1 MLERF
6 RSYFQQSEHK
16 NLDPEQKKRVRE
28 LEKVMEL
35 RVGNPVLY
43 LKALHHRSVLADENY
58 TEDDSYERL
67 EFLGDAVLDLIV
79 SEIIFTR
86 YPGKNEGFLTKL
98 RAKLVRGEALA
109 EYAKALGLNE
119 FLIVGERARGQ
130 GIELSQSV
138 LSDVFESLLGAIYVD
153 RGYVEA
159 YRFVEEIVGREVAL
173 DQITETLDNYKSMLL
188 EWAQARQLSIPVY
201 EVINEKGPGHDKTFV
216 VKAVVDG
223 RDCGTGTGK
232 SKKQAEQRAAR
243 QALETLQEE
252 D

>member
-6 RSYFQQSEHK
+6 RSYFQESEHK
-16 NLDPEQKKRVRE
+16 NLDPEQKRRVSE
-28 LEKVMEL
+28 LEKALEL
-35 RVGNPVLY
+35 RVGNPLLY

-86 YPGKNEGFLTKL
+86 YPDKNEGFLTKL

-109 EYAKALGLNE
+109 EYAEALDLSK

-130 GIELSQSV
+130 GIELSRSV

-153 RGYVEA
+153 AGYGKA
-159 YRFVEEIVGREVAL
+159 YRFVEEVIGREVAL
-173 DQITETLDNYKSMLL
+173 DQITETLDNHKSMLL

-243 QALETLQEE
+243 QALEALKEE
-252 D
+252 G